1 MMRPGAEGGVQRAL
15 RSFIASLLL
24 AVAYWA
30 PACAGVTKGPAT
42 ARLLEFR
49 SADCLACD
57 AMADALAAEPGW
69 PALIAQA
76 PVTPHTAD
84 DADATRLKIG
94 RVPTWLLVNAQGE
107 ELGRIAGAQPAT
119 AAIGELRARLN
130 ARITATARSAQAS
143 EISRQGAVALAEK
156 LARFHAAN
164 DGNGGFAWWLKL
176 PIAVRGQQSLASP
189 AVLHWRNRIE
199 LLQAAQRGRGV
210 DVIDAGHKVLDDP
223 AAVGCDFGLELA
235 RVLDGSRGLDPAER
249 RAALGAFRVPSAVA
263 LAKQAFNPASPCTD
277 DLPLVL
283 ATADLMVVLGD
294 TDAER
299 RVLMD
304 AVTAAERRQAD
315 ADTRRPRVLPRQLA
329 ALRARLGATS

>member
-1 MMRPGAEGGVQRAL
+1 MRPGADGVVQRAL

-30 PACAGVTKGPAT
+30 PACAGETKEPAT

-69 PALIAQA
+69 AALIAQA

-107 ELGRIAGAQPAT
+107 ELGRIAGAQPAA
-119 AAIGELRARLN
+119 AAIGELHARLN
-130 ARITATARSAQAS
+130 ARVTATARSAQAS
-143 EISRQGAVALAEK
+143 EISRQGAMALAER

-176 PIAVRGQQSLASP
+176 PIAVRGQQSIASP
-189 AVLHWRNRIE
+189 TVLHWRNRIE

-223 AAVGCDFGLELA
+223 AVGCDFGLELA
-235 RVLDGSRGLDPAER
+235 RVLDGSRGLDPAAR
-249 RAALGAFRVPSAVA
+249 RAALGAFRVPSEAA
-263 LAKQAFNPASPCTD
+263 LATQAFKPASPCTD

-283 ATADLMVVLGD
+283 AAADLMAVLGD

-315 ADTRRPRVLPRQLA
+315 SDARRARVLPRQLA
-329 ALRARLGATS
+329 ALRARLGAAS

>member
-1 MMRPGAEGGVQRAL
+1 MRPGADGVVQRAL

-30 PACAGVTKGPAT
+30 PACAGETKGPAT

-69 PALIAQA
+69 AALIEQA

-84 DADATRLKIG
+84 DANATRLKIG

-107 ELGRIAGAQPAT
+107 ELGRIAGAQPAA
-119 AAIGELRARLN
+119 AAINELHARLN
-130 ARITATARSAQAS
+130 ARVTASARSAQAS
-143 EISRQGAVALAEK
+143 EISRQGAVALAER

-176 PIAVRGQQSLASP
+176 PIAVRGQQSVASP
-189 AVLHWRNRIE
+189 EVLHWRNRIE
-199 LLQAAQRGRGV
+199 LLQAVQRGRV
-210 DVIDAGHKVLDDP
+210 AEVIAAGHKVLDDP
-223 AAVGCDFGLELA
+223 AVGCDRGLELA
-235 RVLDGSRGLDPAER
+235 RVLAGSRALDEAQR
-249 RAALGAFRVPSAVA
+249 RVA
-263 LAKQAFNPASPCTD
+263 LAPFRAASEAALDEQGFVAGSPCVD

-283 ATADLMVVLGD
+283 ATADLLAVLGD
-294 TDAER
+294 PAAER
-299 RVLMD
+299 RVLTD
-304 AVTAAERRQAD
+304 AISAAEQQRTGED
-315 ADTRRPRVLPRQLA
+315 ARPRRVLPRQIA
-329 ALRARLGATS
+329 ALRARLGAAE